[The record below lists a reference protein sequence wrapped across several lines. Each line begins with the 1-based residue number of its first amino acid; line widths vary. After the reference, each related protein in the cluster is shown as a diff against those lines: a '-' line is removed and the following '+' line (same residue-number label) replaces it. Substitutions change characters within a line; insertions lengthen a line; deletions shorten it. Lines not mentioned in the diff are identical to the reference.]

1 MKVRASPVRPGIGPF
16 LPRIDAGILRLRLHG
31 RGRGLAEH
39 HAVAGGAGDAV
50 ARQRRI
56 VRECAH
62 LAVGLERNGVQVV
75 ARERLAGAARRRGG
89 RWRTGAAPARHGS
102 RGRCPRW
109 PAGIP
114 DGRSR
119 SRSRAAQRRSDRV
132 RRGPSATCAR
142 CRRATG
148 SPSCCP
154 DRARSCRIAGR
165 CRRHCGSRGIA
176 SDVTI
181 CDRAFG
187 LPAGAQTWS

>member
-1 MKVRASPVRPGIGPF
+1 MKVVASPVRPGIGAF
-16 LPRIDAGILRLRLHG
+16 LPRIDAGVLRLRLHG

-62 LAVGLERNGVQVV
+62 LVVGLERNGVQVV
-75 ARERLAGAARRRGG
+75 ARERLAGAGRLRGG
-89 RWRTGAAPARHGS
+89 RWRTGAGLAPHGS

-142 CRRATG
+142 CRRARG
-148 SPSCCP
+148 STILLSGPGSVM
-154 DRARSCRIAGR
+154 SNCRPVPPALWQP
-165 CRRHCGSRGIA
+165 RHSV
-176 SDVTI
+176 DVTN